1 MLTTWAARLV
11 VRVACGVCLVA
22 VSLLNLGCESDTS
35 APPDTID
42 CESSAV
48 VPDAGLAG
56 VIYTFAGTG
65 RNGYVREN
73 EPRLEARFSLP
84 ADLEF
89 DAQGNAFVLDWN
101 NHMVRRIG
109 SNGMIH
115 TVMGNIPPF
124 PGDGPQPYYPQYN
137 DLTAPV
143 QGQYCFLN
151 HPTDLDLLPDG
162 NFVLTA
168 WHNHK
173 LRLYDPV
180 LNTEKVISGR
190 GAGFAGDGQPHT
202 TAGNFYSQPSQG
214 RLGPDGHFYILD
226 QRNQRIRR
234 IRDLMTDPAGIL
246 ETVAGSGGDG
256 YNGDGL
262 ATLATEFNWDSSTN
276 PRQSGGM
283 TIGADGVIYVSDTK
297 NHIVRAIDLVADRV
311 RVVAG
316 IPESPGSGGDGGQG
330 TSAQLNWPM
339 NLEFGPDGRLYI
351 ADEDNHAVRAL
362 DLSSGVLTTV
372 AGQLGKTS
380 SDDCLFPPSQ
390 AIGDGKPATQ
400 AVLRNPRGLAF
411 DAAGRLYIV
420 DSFHHRIRVLTL
432 ED

>member
-1 MLTTWAARLV
+1 MFTTREARLAL
-11 VRVACGVCLVA
+11 RAAGASFLVG
-22 VSLLNLGCESDTS
+22 VSLLGPGCESDSGTTV
-35 APPDTID
+35 DLVD
-42 CESSAV
+42 CESTAV
-48 VPDAGLAG
+48 VPDAGTPG

-84 ADLEF
+84 ADLSF
-89 DAQGNAFVLDWN
+89 AADGTAYVLDWN

-109 SNGMIH
+109 TNGMIR
-115 TVMGNIPPF
+115 TVIGNIPPF
-124 PGDGPQPYYPQYN
+124 PGDGPLPYYPQYN
-137 DLTAPV
+137 DLTTPV
-143 QGQYCFLN
+143 EGQYCFLN
-151 HPTDLDLLPDG
+151 HPTDMTLLPDG

-173 LRLYDPV
+173 LRLYDPI

-190 GAGFAGDGQPHT
+190 GAGFGGDGQPYT

-234 IRDLMTDPAGIL
+234 IRDFMTDPAGIL
-246 ETVAGSGGDG
+246 ETVAGSGVDG

-262 ATLATEFNWDSSTN
+262 TALATEFNWDSSTN

-283 TIGADGVIYVSDTK
+283 TIGDDGIIYVADTK
-297 NHIVRAIDLVADRV
+297 SHIVRAIDLTLDEV
-311 RVVAG
+311 RVIAG
-316 IPESPGSGGDGGQG
+316 IPESPGSGGDGGLG
-330 TSAQLNWPM
+330 TNAQLNWPM

-362 DLSSGVLTTV
+362 NLSTGVLTTV
-372 AGQLGKTS
+372 AGQVGKTS
-380 SDDCLFPPSQ
+380 GDDCLFPPSE
-390 AIGDGKPATQ
+390 AIGDGKPATE